1 MTKKKRTKI
10 IVIASAAFVVIVGGV
25 IGITAFAK
33 SGSSDSTTTFRTV
46 QAATGNVEITVTGSG
61 TISDSTEYSLT
72 AVNAGTIDSLP
83 VKQGDTVKA
92 GQTIAHI
99 SDTNSA
105 QTILQKQNALT
116 SAKNALTQ
124 SEQSLNNLTIK
135 APVAG
140 KVKSVI
146 ASVGDDLSTI
156 KSLGN
161 LAVISTERA
170 MTVSVG
176 SASSLKIGDT
186 VNVTDTATKK
196 TYTGTVTSSGS
207 SGGAGQ
213 GGQSGSS
220 GGVTVTIASDD
231 PQVGDAATVTT
242 SAGVTA
248 GSGTFAL
255 VKYIPISSNGSGVI
269 SNVYASENQ
278 MVSKNAALFK
288 LNSDSV
294 ESDIQMKQS
303 AVTSAQKDLS
313 DAQAAAA
320 KDTITSPIDGI
331 IAELA
336 VKNGSSVASNGTVA
350 TIINKSAM
358 ETIVSVDELDIAK
371 VQVGQKANITLDAI
385 SGKTFTGS
393 VVQVDPIGTASN
405 GVTNYNVTVTVN
417 NPEGIMI
424 GMNTNVSIITQSKEN
439 VVTLPASAILNKRGT
454 TAYVLSADGLFDSNG
469 KSIQMSNANNMELLQ
484 KYGKQI
490 TTGLANTDT
499 VEVVSG
505 LSAGDRVAVATT
517 ISKSAIASLN
527 NSQSATNNFSA
538 FGGGMGGFGGMTGGN
553 GGYSNRTRNR
563 TGTGNTV
570 SGSNNAG
577 TGTTGGNTANG
588 NTAGGTTGGTTGGTG
603 GGTGGTNR
611 TFNGGN
617 GGNG

>member
-1 MTKKKRTKI
+1 MTKKKRTRI

-33 SGSSDSTTTFRTV
+33 SGSSDSTTTFRTA
-46 QAATGNVEITVTGSG
+46 QATTGNVEITVTGSG

-92 GQTIAHI
+92 GQTIAHV

-146 ASVGDDLSTI
+146 ASAGDDLSTI

-170 MTVSVG
+170 MTVSV
-176 SASSLKIGDT
+176 SSTASLKIGDT
-186 VNVTDTATKK
+186 VKVTDTAAKK

-213 GGQSGSS
+213 GGQSSS

-231 PQVGDAATVTT
+231 PQVGDTATIAT

-255 VKYIPISSNGSGVI
+255 VKYIPISSNGSGII
-269 SNVYASENQ
+269 SNVYVSENQ
-278 MVSKNAALFK
+278 MVSKNTALFK

-303 AVTSAQKDLS
+303 AVTSAQKDLA
-313 DAQAAAA
+313 DAQTAAA

-358 ETIVSVDELDIAK
+358 ETVVSVDELDIAK

-405 GVTNYNVTVTVN
+405 GVTNYSVTVTVN

-454 TAYVLSADGLFDSNG
+454 TAYVLSSDGLFDSNG
-469 KSIQMSNANNMELLQ
+469 KSIQMNNVNSMELLQ

-490 TTGLANTDT
+490 TIGLANTDT

-505 LSAGDRVAVATT
+505 LSAGDKVAVATT
-517 ISKSAIASLN
+517 VSKSAIASLN

-538 FGGGMGGFGGMTGGN
+538 FGGGMGGMGGMTGGT
-553 GGYSNRTRNR
+553 GGYSTRTKTR

-588 NTAGGTTGGTTGGTG
+588 NTAGGTAGGTTGGTG
-603 GGTGGTNR
+603 GGTGTTDR
-611 TFNGGN
+611 TFNGGT